1 MGIGRLRDL
10 VGVLI
15 VFIIVG
21 VYFMEILYFL
31 SIIGFVLLFGVI
43 GYIYLI
49 IFDICR

>member
-21 VYFMEILYFL
+21 VYFMEISF
-31 SIIGFVLLFGVI
+31 FVFFIDYWFCFIVW
-43 GYIYLI
+43 GYRIYL
-49 IFDICR
+49 FDNF